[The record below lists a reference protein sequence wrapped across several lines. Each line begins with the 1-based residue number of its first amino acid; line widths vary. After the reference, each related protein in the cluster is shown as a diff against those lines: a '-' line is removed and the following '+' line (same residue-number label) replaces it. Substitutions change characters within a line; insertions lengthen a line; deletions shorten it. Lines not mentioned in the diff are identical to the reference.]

1 MEGLNKIMEKTHAS
15 HVGNDFTLKNE
26 FSVDHIRPKTSLL
39 NRKLP
44 VDFLLFGKEIQKRV
58 LRCSCK
64 AAKVLSTSLPFLPA
78 STVMVP
84 GRADCFYS
92 QKKFA
97 ITWYHMF
104 LKYFVL

>member
-1 MEGLNKIMEKTHAS
+1 MF
-15 HVGNDFTLKNE
+15 VGNDFTLKNE